1 MKFLK
6 SQISMLTVF
15 ATLIGLAQPALAKV
29 PNNPAPS
36 QEIALRSTKEKILSG
51 TLERMMSFTSVKYQL
66 VKKDGTSV
74 GIVFDRSV
82 ESKVEQ
88 LIGQPVLLQGLDAST
103 APMIES
109 GSMAVFYAYF
119 IELNDV
125 LVPAP

>member
-1 MKFLK
+1 
-6 SQISMLTVF
+6 
-15 ATLIGLAQPALAKV
+15 
-29 PNNPAPS
+29 
-36 QEIALRSTKEKILSG
+36 
-51 TLERMMSFTSVKYQL
+51 VKYQL